1 MKLKGV
7 LLSTACIIVLVVPA
21 FAGGR
26 YEGGSSSWAGARASA
41 SASASAS
48 VRSVNVNRNT
58 NVNRNYN
65 TATGGNATATGGS
78 ATAAGGAGGAGGSAN
93 VTNAINTGGHG
104 SWWQGTSATVI
115 PPAMASNGTC
125 ADSISFG
132 VAFGPGGLSFGV
144 PAPNRD
150 CNIREDA
157 KTYMLLA
164 QTRGRARERNA
175 AWRVM
180 CLSDRAQQ
188 AGICK

>member
-1 MKLKGV
+1 MKRV
-7 LLSTACIIVLVVPA
+7 LLSATCIIVLAYPA

-26 YEGGSSSWAGARASA
+26 YEGGGSSSWAGARASA
-41 SASASAS
+41 SASARAASYSS
-48 VRSVNVNRNT
+48 VRST
-58 NVNRNYN
+58 NVNRNV
-65 TATGGNATATGGS
+65 ATGGNATATGGN

-132 VAFGPGGLSFGV
+132 IAVGPGGLSFGV

-164 QTRGRARERNA
+164 QTRGRSRERNA
-175 AWRVM
+175 AWLVM

-188 AGICK
+188 AGICKK

>member
-41 SASASAS
+41 SASARAASYSS
-48 VRSVNVNRNT
+48 VRST
-58 NVNRNYN
+58 NVNRNYNTN
-65 TATGGNATATGGS
+65 TATGGNATATGGN
-78 ATAAGGAGGAGGSAN
+78 ATAAGGAGGRGGSSS
-93 VTNAINTGGHG
+93 VINAIDTGGHG

-132 VAFGPGGLSFGV
+132 IAVGPGGLSFGV